1 MIISDLNK
9 IRDNQ
14 GSTCGDSS
22 RISSDICTEV
32 VNEVTSIES
41 ESSVSITPSGSLN
54 YIPCS
59 VNDTSIPF
67 TNQIFDSLDK
77 GYKFYKNY
85 GRLGGFTIRKTTEKT
100 YDDGRVLLKY
110 FVCSCEGFNDL
121 KDDANPAVKKMRI
134 VSRRCGCKAKMILKY
149 MFPDK
154 YIVKTFV
161 ELHNHPLADKN
172 GRQFLRVNREMDIS
186 LRNLCYNGAK
196 VNIGSSKMFSF
207 AKEMYGGYANVGANL
222 RDFRNFS
229 RGLKLFI
236 GDNDAQMIID
246 KFKRIQQN
254 SEGFYFAFDVDSSG
268 HLNKLFWSDVIG
280 RRNFQLYGDAVSFD
294 ATFDTNRYNMI
305 FAPFTSVDKHYRCV
319 TFAACLL
326 SHESIVGYSWAFDHL
341 VKVMGRNSV
350 VIVTDQCPA
359 MKVAVR
365 DIFSEVNGLVATKH
379 RLCM

>member
-1 MIISDLNK
+1 MVAFGERSISTSEPPNVIGKKPRELKLRNFGDKKDYLTPTTRETFNG
-9 IRDNQ
+9 

-22 RISSDICTEV
+22 QISSDIGTEV

-41 ESSVSITPSGSLN
+41 ESSVSITPM
-54 YIPCS
+54 
-59 VNDTSIPF
+59 
-67 TNQIFDSLDK
+67 IFDSLDK

-85 GRLGGFTIRKTTEKT
+85 GRLGGFTVCKTTEKT
-100 YDDGRVLLKY
+100 DDDGRVLLKH

-121 KDDANPAVKKMRI
+121 KNDANPSVKKRRT
-134 VSRRCGCKAKMILKY
+134 VFRRCGCKAKMILKY

-172 GRQFLRVNREMDIS
+172 GRQFFRVNREMYIS

-207 AKEMYGGYANVGANL
+207 AKEMYGGYAN
-222 RDFRNFS
+222 
-229 RGLKLFI
+229 
-236 GDNDAQMIID
+236 
-246 KFKRIQQN
+246 N
-254 SEGFYFAFDVDSSG
+254 SEGFYFSFDVDSSG

-280 RRNFQLYGDAVSFD
+280 RRNFELYGDAVSFD

-305 FAPFTSVDKHYRCV
+305 FAPFTGVDKHYRCV

-326 SHESIVGYSWAFDHL
+326 SHESIVDYSWAFDHL
-341 VKVMGRNSV
+341 AKAMG
-350 VIVTDQCPA
+350 
-359 MKVAVR
+359 
-365 DIFSEVNGLVATKH
+365 
-379 RLCM
+379 